1 MRSTRVSIPRFL
13 LDRTRRQRDRSPRR
27 SPRRR
32 GLTLIETAL
41 ATIIVGVGVLAIM
54 VAQEAFHQQNTH
66 SVQSA
71 TATRLGNEIRELTLN
86 MPRHDP
92 VTGNA
97 YWGAE
102 PNETTLDDFN
112 DLDDFDGL
120 IFSAELGNGPI
131 NSRRQIIPNM
141 NGWSQT
147 VLVDMVNAS
156 NINEYYPVPEEPE
169 DYPEEYLMRVTVIVS
184 HQGAMDP
191 EPREITRVSWIS
203 AR

>member
-1 MRSTRVSIPRFL
+1 M
-13 LDRTRRQRDRSPRR
+13 
-27 SPRRR
+27 
-32 GLTLIETAL
+32 TLIETAL

-54 VAQEAFHQQNTH
+54 VAQEAFHQQNMY

-131 NSRRQIIPNM
+131 NSRREVIPNM
-141 NGWSQT
+141 NGWAQT
-147 VLVDMVNAS
+147 VLVDMVNSS
-156 NINEYYPVPEEPE
+156 NINEYYPVPEDPE
-169 DYPEEYLMRVTVIVS
+169 DYPEDYLMRVTVIVTY
-184 HQGAMDP
+184 QGSTDP
-191 EPREITRVSWIS
+191 EPHEITRVSWIS
-203 AR
+203 AN